1 MTTKA
6 DTMPPTEM
14 ACQELV
20 ELVTE
25 YLDGT
30 LSPIDRARFDEHL
43 AVCPYCRV
51 YLEQMRQTIST
62 LGRLTEDSIAPETRE
77 ELLQLFRDWKQ
88 S

>member
-1 MTTKA
+1 
-6 DTMPPTEM
+6 MPPAEM
-14 ACQELV
+14 TCQELV

-30 LSPIDRARFDEHL
+30 LSPMDRARFEEHL
-43 AVCPYCRV
+43 AVCPYCRT
-51 YLEQMRQTIST
+51 YLEQMQQTISAV
-62 LGRLTEDSIAPETRE
+62 GKLTEESIAPQTRE